1 MKKIFRLLAVA
12 TLAFTAC
19 TNDLTTDNVEVL
31 GEQVTLEFSIEAEQT
46 RSYLSDDD
54 VYIKFEDGDEVGV
67 YVTPQSGDA
76 TLNAKGV
83 VSHKDG
89 KAVVE
94 VTVSS
99 FTAGDK
105 VMAYYP
111 YSTINNNIAAD
122 KVYIDIQPIQVQ
134 DEEGKIQCKYMPMVA
149 VAQTFDAASGNHL
162 LFRPVCSIIK
172 LNLYSTNTDFE
183 GAAIHRV
190 VFEAQKHKN
199 DATGG
204 NYCSGRKAIDLTAV
218 TEEGEIAIPASTTT
232 SYTAPL
238 GVVTDY
244 AQAYRAIVDYTA
256 EVNIPANGVKQ
267 PVYICVW
274 PNTYGGPMYNKPD
287 SFSKIV
293 VNTSVGNFTR
303 ELTDDLRFEY
313 GRAMIRPLSLDLASK
328 NVKYVSTVTEDY
340 SVEWLR
346 ENTTTDGMEWNH
358 TLSDELIVV
367 GSGAEN
373 ANMRRVENTAV
384 KTQNEWVNTKT
395 VYVQT
400 LDGKYGF
407 RLSFDENNAN
417 NLKRGD
423 KIKLHLQ
430 GTSIDKSENPN
441 RYYITRLTP
450 SNYTII
456 SRGNEVVSKS
466 RTIATLTDDDLF
478 TDVTLQDISFVHK
491 GGAYVYG
498 QASMTGGKGAGH
510 SFRAHFATLMRD
522 ANDDVIFATINAKCH
537 WARDLTAGIE
547 APQGVGT
554 LQGVLV
560 TESDKAYGTLGKY
573 QIRPFEAASFK
584 MDAAKAYA
592 AKLVAGWILDKNTVS
607 IGQYAWNGI
616 TSGVGGYITG
626 SASVTETVF
635 NKMHA
640 NYGITDGSAVLY
652 TTNRTLMVTHSTLN
666 SLAKGQWA
674 NCTYFPTIIDGDKGH
689 LTNGGA
695 ADVIS
700 SSKAS
705 SLAFYHDV
713 ASYYEWD
720 ESGAWT
726 GNTNGL
732 VLEFPTTSV
741 SGDMSVSFS
750 LSPTPYARTDN
761 QNKVTKYMVKGA
773 LFGYPLLWK
782 VEYSV
787 DGGTTWTTCVN
798 AVDGSKQFKMLPMVN
813 WLNPQG
819 SFTNPVTGKALSNV
833 YTNAEFCPGFTQH
846 QFTLPAAAAGK
857 EKVMVKISPASLQL
871 AWFSGAAYTSTMTVS
886 GNNCTKDYS
895 YPHALVIEDITV
907 TCANAQ

>member
-1 MKKIFRLLAVA
+1 MAVA

-19 TNDLTTDNVEVL
+19 TTDLTTDNTIGVNSEN
-31 GEQVTLEFSIEAEQT
+31 VTLEFAIEAEQT
-46 RSYLSDDD
+46 RSYMGTDLF
-54 VYIKFEDGDEVGV
+54 IKFEDGDEVGV
-67 YVTPQSGDA
+67 YVIPAAEGTA
-76 TLNAKGV
+76 TQNAKGTI
-83 VSHKDG
+83 SHKDG
-89 KAVVE
+89 KAVVTVE
-94 VTVSS
+94 VSS
-99 FTAGDK
+99 FAAGDK

-111 YSTINNNIAAD
+111 YSTVNNNVAATA
-122 KVYIDIQPIQVQ
+122 VLIDMHPIQVQ
-134 DEEGKIQCKYMPMVA
+134 SEAGKFNCKYMPMVS

-162 LFRPVCSIIK
+162 LFRPVGSVVE

-190 VFEAQKHKN
+190 VFEAQKHKD

-232 SYTAPL
+232 AYTAPL

-274 PNTYGGPMYNKPD
+274 PNTYGGPMYNKPE
-287 SFSKIV
+287 SLSKIV

-303 ELTDDLRFEY
+303 ELTDDLRLEY
-313 GRAMIRPLSLDLASK
+313 GRAMIRPLSLDLATE
-328 NVKYVSTVTEDY
+328 NVKYVSTLTEDC

-373 ANMRRVENTAV
+373 ANMRRVENSAV

-430 GTSIDKSENPN
+430 GTFIDKSENPN
-441 RYYITRLTP
+441 RYYISRLTP

-498 QASMTGGKGAGH
+498 QASMTGGKGAAH

-522 ANDDVIFATINAKCH
+522 ANDDVIFATINAKNH
-537 WARDLTAGIE
+537 WARDLDAGIQ

-560 TESDKAYGTLGKY
+560 CESDKAYGTLGKY
-573 QIRPFEAASFK
+573 QIRPFEATSFK
-584 MDAAKAYA
+584 MATEKAYA
-592 AKLVAGWILDKNTVS
+592 AKLVAGWILDKQTVS
-607 IGQYAWNGI
+607 VGQYSWNDATGA
-616 TSGVGGYITG
+616 GGYNTG
-626 SASVTETVF
+626 SATVTETVL
-635 NKMHA
+635 NKLHPT
-640 NYGITDGSAVLY
+640 YGITDGSALLY
-652 TTNRTLMVTHSTLN
+652 TTNRTLMVTHTVILGGKNN
-666 SLAKGQWA
+666 SLP
-674 NCTYFPTIIDGDKGH
+674 NCSYFPTIIDGDKGYI
-689 LTNGGA
+689 NNSGND
-695 ADVIS
+695 DVKS

-705 SLAFYHDV
+705 ALGFYHDV

-720 ESGAWT
+720 ESGNWT
-726 GNTNGL
+726 GKTNGL
-732 VLEFPTTSV
+732 IMEFPTTSIT
-741 SGDMSVSFS
+741 GDMSVSFS
-750 LSPTPYARTDN
+750 LTPSLYARTDN
-761 QNKVTKYMVKGA
+761 KDAVTKYMFKG
-773 LFGYPLLWK
+773 LLYGYPLYWK
-782 VEYSV
+782 VEYSI
-787 DGGTTWTTCVN
+787 DNGTTWTECVN
-798 AVDGSKQFKMLPMVN
+798 AVDGSKKFKMLPMVN
-813 WLNPQG
+813 WLNPQDL
-819 SFTNPVTGKALSNV
+819 TNPLTSTVLKGV
-833 YTNAEFCPGFTQH
+833 YTNLEFCPGFTQH
-846 QFTLPAAAAGK
+846 QFTVPAEAAGK
-857 EKVMVKISPASLQL
+857 DKVMVKISPASLRL
-871 AWFSGAAYTSTMTVS
+871 AWLSGAAYTSTIDVS
-886 GNNCTKDYS
+886 GNDCKKDYS

>member
-1 MKKIFRLLAVA
+1 MAVA
-12 TLAFTAC
+12 TLAFSAC
-19 TNDLTTDNVEVL
+19 TTDLTTDNTIGVNSEK
-31 GEQVTLEFSIEAEQT
+31 VTLEFAIEAEQT
-46 RSYLSDDD
+46 RSYMGTDLF
-54 VYIKFEDGDEVGV
+54 VKFEDGDEVGV
-67 YVTPQSGDA
+67 YVIPAAEGTE
-76 TLNAKGV
+76 TKNAKGTI
-83 VSHKDG
+83 SHKDG
-89 KAVVE
+89 KAVVTVE
-94 VTVSS
+94 VSS
-99 FTAGDK
+99 FAAGDK

-111 YSTINNNIAAD
+111 YSTVNNNVAATA
-122 KVYIDIQPIQVQ
+122 VLIDMHPIQVQ
-134 DEEGKIQCKYMPMVA
+134 SEAGKFNCKYMPMVS

-162 LFRPVCSIIK
+162 LFRPVGSVVE

-190 VFEAQKHKN
+190 VFEAQKHKD

-232 SYTAPL
+232 AYTAPL

-274 PNTYGGPMYNKPD
+274 PNTYGGPMYNKPE
-287 SFSKIV
+287 SLSKIV

-303 ELTDDLRFEY
+303 ELTDDLRLEY
-313 GRAMIRPLSLDLASK
+313 GRAMIRPLLLDLASE
-328 NVKYVSTVTEDY
+328 NVKYVSTVTEDC

-373 ANMRRVENTAV
+373 DNMRRVENSAV

-407 RLSFDENNAN
+407 RLSFDENDAN

-430 GTSIDKSENPN
+430 GTSIDKSEKPN

-491 GGAYVYG
+491 GGPYVYG

-510 SFRAHFATLMRD
+510 SFRAHFATMMRD
-522 ANDDVIFATINAKCH
+522 ANDDVIFATINAKNH
-537 WARDLTAGIE
+537 WARDLEAGIQ

-560 TESDKAYGTLGKY
+560 CESDKAYGTLGKY

-584 MDAAKAYA
+584 MATEKAYA
-592 AKLVAGWILDKNTVS
+592 AKLVAGWILDKKTVS
-607 IGQYAWNGI
+607 IGQYSWNDAIGA
-616 TSGVGGYITG
+616 GGYKTG
-626 SASVTETVF
+626 SATVTETLL
-635 NKMHA
+635 NKLHPT
-640 NYGITDGSAVLY
+640 YGITDGSAVLY
-652 TTNRTLMVTHSTLN
+652 TTNRTLMVTHTQFLGGKNN
-666 SLAKGQWA
+666 SLP
-674 NCTYFPTIIDGDKGH
+674 NCSYFPTIIDGDKGYIKNAGH
-689 LTNGGA
+689 
-695 ADVIS
+695 ADVAS

-705 SLAFYHDV
+705 ALGFYHDV

-720 ESGAWT
+720 ESGNWT
-726 GNTNGL
+726 GKTSGL
-732 VLEFPTTSV
+732 IMEFPTTSV
-741 SGDMSVSFS
+741 TGDMSVSFS
-750 LSPTPYARTDN
+750 LTPSLYARTDN
-761 QNKVTKYMVKGA
+761 KDAVTKYMFKG
-773 LFGYPLLWK
+773 LLYGYPLYWK
-782 VEYSV
+782 VEYSI
-787 DGGTTWTTCVN
+787 DNGTTWTECVN
-798 AVDGSKQFKMLPMVN
+798 AVDGSKKFKMLPMVN
-813 WLNPQG
+813 WLNTQDL
-819 SFTNPVTGKALSNV
+819 TNPLTSTVLKGV
-833 YTNAEFCPGFTQH
+833 YTNLEFCPGFTQH
-846 QFTLPAAAAGK
+846 QFTVPAAAAGK
-857 EKVMVKISPASLQL
+857 DKVMVKISPAALRL
-871 AWFSGAAYTSTMTVS
+871 AWFSAAAYTSTIDVS
-886 GNNCTKDYS
+886 GNDCKKDYS

-907 TCANAQ
+907 TCANAK